1 MSQASQKPA
10 RSIRSL
16 VIKVSIF
23 IFVLAISM
31 TLALQYYFSHSTL
44 QKSTELLYRTE
55 ANRISKSLDQTNAKA
70 ITDGLLLA
78 NFPHLTE
85 NKKITSKA
93 LQILTTLMHN
103 DSLYHSISVGFDN
116 GNMQQLVNL
125 NMVLDDPASQRVASD
140 RWLLISI
147 NGQGEQRMRTFYYFD
162 QSFNLRQ
169 QYQEETNYD
178 LTQQAWF
185 QDAVINSVKKSKPY
199 LFPYSKTFGQT
210 YSIKVPETNIV
221 LGINMT
227 LNTLSKTLQNTQKNS
242 EDKINSTFHK
252 AYIITQAGQLIASN
266 QANKAFSNGHQLGAV
281 PYPELTLLTK
291 QKQQLKKL
299 IPITLNQQLYYVY
312 ITPINSINGLNKYL
326 ALVTPKYQLMTE
338 NIQQLLIVLL
348 LSLVSLLLLLPFLW
362 RFSSSII
369 NPLNALQQNI
379 EKVKMRHFKQ
389 LTTSTSSISEILN
402 LDQSLFEMSLS
413 IETYQT
419 EQKQLMESFIKLI
432 AQAIDDKSPYTAGHC
447 NRVPELGLML
457 AKAAQASNLAPFADF
472 KFETEEQQQEF
483 NLAAWLHDLGKITTP
498 EHIINKGTKLEAN
511 YNRIHEIRMRF
522 EVLWRDAEITYYQ
535 QSRAHPEHNKPL
547 KEALIKQQLQLMR
560 DFEFVAKANIG
571 DTFMVQQDILRLQK
585 IGEQTWLRYF
595 DDRLGLSLIEKLNLT
610 SRKQK
615 LPVKEK
621 LLSDKSEHII
631 KRDNQLEFDPKL
643 AIKMQV
649 PKHLY
654 NLGELYN
661 LSIISG
667 TLTVEDRFKINQN
680 VASTIKILDS
690 LHFPPELANVPR
702 YASTHSE
709 NLKGTGYP
717 RQLSAKDLSIPER
730 ILVIADIFEALT
742 TTDRP
747 YKKANSLSVAIDI
760 LYNMALQQDVDINI
774 FKLFLSSGIYLQYAN
789 KFLDKKQIDTVDIGQ
804 YIDE

>member
-10 RSIRSL
+10 RSIRTV
-16 VIKVSIF
+16 VIKVFMF
-23 IFVLAISM
+23 IFVLAISI
-31 TLALQYYFSHSTL
+31 TLALQYYFSQSTL

-55 ANRISKSLDQTNAKA
+55 ANRISKNIAQQNAKA
-70 ITDGLLLA
+70 ISDALILSNVTR
-78 NFPHLTE
+78 LTE
-85 NKKITSKA
+85 NKKITPQA

-103 DSLYHSISVGFDN
+103 DSPYHSISVGFDN
-116 GNMQQLVNL
+116 GSVQQLVNL
-125 NMVLDDPASQRVASD
+125 NTRHNDPASQSVESD

-147 NGQGEQRMRTFYYFD
+147 NGKQEQHIRTFYYFD
-162 QSFNLRQ
+162 QSFNLRKK
-169 QYQEETNYD
+169 YQEETNYD
-178 LTQQAWF
+178 LAQQAWF
-185 QDAVINSVKKSKPY
+185 QDALINSVKKSKPY
-199 LFPYSKTFGQT
+199 LFPYSNTFGQT
-210 YSIKVPETNIV
+210 YSIKVPKANIV

-227 LNTLSKTLQNTQKNS
+227 LNTLSETLQNAQQNS
-242 EDKINSTFHK
+242 QDNLNSTFHE
-252 AYIITQAGQLIASN
+252 AYIITQSGQLIASN
-266 QANKAFSNGHQLGAV
+266 QANKAFSTGHQLGAV

-299 IPITLNQQLYYVY
+299 IPITLKQQLYYVY

-326 ALVTPKYQLMTE
+326 ALVIPKYQLMAE
-338 NIQQLLIVLL
+338 NMQQLLMVLL
-348 LSLVSLLLLLPFLW
+348 LSLVCLLLLLPFLW

-369 NPLNALQQNI
+369 NPLNTLQQNI

-389 LTTSTSSISEILN
+389 LTTSTSNISEIQN
-402 LDQSLFEMSLS
+402 IERSLLEMGLS

-457 AKAAQASNLAPFADF
+457 AEAAQTSNLAAFADF
-472 KFETEEQQQEF
+472 KFENEEQQQEF

-535 QSRAHPEHNKPL
+535 QSRAHPEQNKPL

-560 DFEFVAKANIG
+560 DFEFIAKANIG
-571 DTFMVQQDILRLQK
+571 DTFMVPQDTLRLQK
-585 IGEQTWLRYF
+585 IAEQTWLRYF
-595 DDRLGLSLIEKLNLT
+595 DDRLGLSLIEELNLT
-610 SRKQK
+610 GKKQK
-615 LPVKEK
+615 LPVTEK

-631 KRDNQLEFDPKL
+631 KRDNQLEFDPKF

-661 LSIISG
+661 LSISSG

-742 TTDRP
+742 TSDRP
-747 YKKANSLSVAIDI
+747 YKKAKSLSVAIDI
-760 LYNMALQQDVDINI
+760 LYNMALQQDVDMNI

-804 YIDE
+804 YID

>member
-1 MSQASQKPA
+1 MSQASQKPM
-10 RSIRSL
+10 RSIRTL
-16 VIKVSIF
+16 VIKVFIF
-23 IFVLAISM
+23 VFVLAIST

-44 QKSTELLYRTE
+44 QKSTELSYRTE
-55 ANRISKSLDQTNAKA
+55 ANRINQYVDQINAKA

-78 NFPHLTE
+78 NFTRLTE
-85 NKKITSKA
+85 NKKITPKA
-93 LQILTTLMHN
+93 LQMLTTLMHN
-103 DSLYHSISVGFDN
+103 NSAYHSISVGFDN
-116 GNMQQLVNL
+116 GNVQQLVNL
-125 NMVLDDPASQRVASD
+125 NAAHNDPASQSVASD
-140 RWLLISI
+140 WWLLISI
-147 NGQGEQRMRTFYYFD
+147 NGQGEQRIRTFYYFD
-162 QSFNLRQ
+162 QSFNLRK

-227 LNTLSKTLQNTQKNS
+227 LNTLPEILQNDLKNS
-242 EDKINSTFHK
+242 EDKLNSTFHE
-252 AYIITQAGQLIASN
+252 AYIVTQSGQLIASN
-266 QANKAFSNGHQLGAV
+266 QANKAFSNGHQLPTA
-281 PYPELTLLTK
+281 PYPALIPLIQQK
-291 QKQQLKKL
+291 QKLNQLIL
-299 IPITLNQQLYYVY
+299 TTLNQQPYYVY
-312 ITPINSINGLNKYL
+312 ITPINSINGVNKYL
-326 ALVTPKYQLMTE
+326 ALVIPKQQLMAE
-338 NIQQLLIVLL
+338 NTQQLIMILL
-348 LSLVSLLLLLPFLW
+348 LSLLCLLLLLPFLW
-362 RFSSSII
+362 LFSSSII
-369 NPLNALQQNI
+369 NPLNALQRNI

-389 LTTSTSSISEILN
+389 LTTNTSNISEIQN
-402 LDQSLFEMSLS
+402 LDRSLIEMSLS

-419 EQKQLMESFIKLI
+419 DQKQLMESFIKLI

-457 AKAAQASNLAPFADF
+457 VKAAQASNLAPFTDF
-472 KFETEEQQQEF
+472 KFENEDQQQEF

-535 QSRAHPEHNKPL
+535 QSRAHPERNKPL
-547 KEALIKQQLQLMR
+547 KEALIKEQLQLMR

-595 DDRLGLSLIEKLNLT
+595 DDRLGLSLIEELNLT
-610 SRKQK
+610 GKKQK
-615 LPVKEK
+615 LPVTEK
-621 LLSDKSEHII
+621 LLSDKNEHII
-631 KRDNQLEFDPKL
+631 KRDNQLEFDPKF

-649 PKHLY
+649 PKYLY

-661 LSIISG
+661 LSISSG

-747 YKKANSLSVAIDI
+747 YKKAKSLSIAIDI
-760 LYNMALQQDVDINI
+760 LYNMALQQDVDMDI
-774 FKLFLSSGIYLQYAN
+774 FKLFLNSGIYLQYAN

-804 YIDE
+804 YID

>member
-1 MSQASQKPA
+1 MSQASQKPM
-10 RSIRSL
+10 RSIRTL
-16 VIKVSIF
+16 VIKVFIF
-23 IFVLAISM
+23 VFVLAIST

-44 QKSTELLYRTE
+44 QKSTELSYRTE
-55 ANRISKSLDQTNAKA
+55 ANRINKYVVQTNAKA

-78 NFPHLTE
+78 NFTRLTE
-85 NKKITSKA
+85 NKKITPKA
-93 LQILTTLMHN
+93 LQMLTMLMHN
-103 DSLYHSISVGFDN
+103 NPAYHSISVGFDN
-116 GNMQQLVNL
+116 GNVQQLVNL
-125 NMVLDDPASQRVASD
+125 NNAHNDPASQSMASD

-147 NGQGEQRMRTFYYFD
+147 NGQGEQRIRTFYYFD
-162 QSFNLRQ
+162 QSFNLRK

-185 QDAVINSVKKSKPY
+185 QDTVINSVKKSKPY

-227 LNTLSKTLQNTQKNS
+227 LNTLPEILQNDLKNS
-242 EDKINSTFHK
+242 EDKLNSTFHE
-252 AYIITQAGQLIASN
+252 AYIVTQSGQLIASN
-266 QANKAFSNGHQLGAV
+266 QANKAFSNGHQLPTA
-281 PYPELTLLTK
+281 PYPALIPLIQQK
-291 QKQQLKKL
+291 QKLNQLIL
-299 IPITLNQQLYYVY
+299 TTLNQQPYYVY
-312 ITPINSINGLNKYL
+312 ITPINNINGVNKYL
-326 ALVTPKYQLMTE
+326 ALVIPKQQLMAE
-338 NIQQLLIVLL
+338 NTQQLIMILL
-348 LSLVSLLLLLPFLW
+348 LSLLCLLLLLPFLW
-362 RFSSSII
+362 LFSSSIV
-369 NPLNALQQNI
+369 NPLNALQRNI

-389 LTTSTSSISEILN
+389 LTTNTSNISEIQN
-402 LDQSLFEMSLS
+402 LDRSLIEMSLS

-457 AKAAQASNLAPFADF
+457 VKAAQASNLAPFTDF
-472 KFETEEQQQEF
+472 KFENEDQQQEF

-535 QSRAHPEHNKPL
+535 QSRAHPERNKPL
-547 KEALIKQQLQLMR
+547 KEALIKEQLQLMR

-595 DDRLGLSLIEKLNLT
+595 DDRLGLSLIEELNLT
-610 SRKQK
+610 GKKQK
-615 LPVKEK
+615 LPVTEK
-621 LLSDKSEHII
+621 LLSDKNEHII
-631 KRDNQLEFDPKL
+631 KRDNQLEFDPKF

-649 PKHLY
+649 PKYLY

-661 LSIISG
+661 LSISSG

-742 TTDRP
+742 TIDRP
-747 YKKANSLSVAIDI
+747 YKKAKSLSIAIDI
-760 LYNMALQQDVDINI
+760 LYNMALQQDVDMDI

-804 YIDE
+804 YID